1 MADTVNWEM
10 MALDLSSLLDEIE
23 KHADDE
29 AHVRGLLT
37 VRFQIAEAAGL
48 KVVRAGDGT
57 SGNA

>member
-1 MADTVNWEM
+1 MADAVNWEM

-29 AHVRGLLT
+29 AYVRGLLT

-48 KVVRAGDGT
+48 KVMLVGEAK